1 MNMSTRTRFDSAA
14 AAAPS
19 TVTFENAPLTPFHL
33 RVTFAGTG
41 GQFSDGFVLGIIG
54 IALAI
59 ATPQLHL
66 NAVWLGILG
75 AASLAGLF
83 AGSLFA
89 GSFVD
94 RFGRRALFNYDMAL
108 FAVISVAQFWVT
120 SPTQLLIL
128 RLLLGITLGF
138 DYVVSKALV
147 VEYSPLRLRGRLLSW
162 LAIAWALGY
171 ACAYVV
177 GYLLKDRGPDI
188 WRVMLLSSTL
198 PAAVVFLFRV
208 RIPES
213 PLWLQR
219 KGRTSEALAII
230 RDNIGPNI
238 VLNRPAETAQ
248 TAQAASP
255 ARSRTASLFSRQWRT
270 RLFIAC
276 FFYMCLVIPYFSLG
290 TFSPMVFASLHI
302 QDKFLAGLIYNV
314 FLLLGT
320 VAGALVVDRISRRA
334 FLLGGFFLSAIV
346 LACLSFGSNLPGTA
360 VVALFAVFALVLSG
374 TNNLCFLYPQEL
386 FTTEL
391 RATALGFAV
400 AASRIGSAV
409 TTFLFPSIVA
419 THGGQAAVYLCVAV
433 LAIGG
438 VVCAIWAP
446 ETRHTSLES

>member
-1 MNMSTRTRFDSAA
+1 MNISRSGNYETTATG
-14 AAAPS
+14 APS
-19 TVTFENAPLTPFHL
+19 SIAFEDAPLTAFHL

-66 NAVWLGILG
+66 NAVWLGTLG

-89 GSFVD
+89 GPFVD

-108 FAVISVAQFWVT
+108 FAIISLAQFWVS
-120 SPTQLLIL
+120 SPAQLLVL

-147 VEYSPLRLRGRLLSW
+147 VEYSPRRLRGRLLSW

-171 ACAYVV
+171 TSAYVV
-177 GYLLKDRGPDI
+177 GYLLKDHGPDV
-188 WRVMLLSSTL
+188 WRLMLLSS
-198 PAAVVFLFRV
+198 AVPSAVLFLFRV

-219 KGRTSEALAII
+219 KGRTGEALAII
-230 RDNIGPNI
+230 RKNIGPNI
-238 VLNRPAETAQ
+238 TLSAPAEPAR
-248 TAQAASP
+248 QAANTTP
-255 ARSRTASLFSRQWRT
+255 KTESLFSTKWRL

-290 TFSPMVFASLHI
+290 TFSPMVFDSLHI
-302 QDKFLAGLIYNV
+302 KDKFLAGLIYNV

-334 FLLGGFFLSAIV
+334 FLLYGFFVSAIV
-346 LACLSFGSNLPGTA
+346 LACLSVSAHLPDS
-360 VVALFAVFALVLSG
+360 VVVGLFALFACVLSG

-386 FTTEL
+386 FSTDV
-391 RATALGFAV
+391 RATGLGFAV

-419 THGGQAAVYLCVAV
+419 IYGGQAAVYLCIAV
-433 LAIGG
+433 LAVGG
-438 VVCAIWAP
+438 TACALWAP
-446 ETRHTSLES
+446 ETRYTSLEG

>member
-1 MNMSTRTRFDSAA
+1 MNISTRTRAESAA
-14 AAAPS
+14 DAAPT
-19 TVTFENAPLTPFHL
+19 TVAFENAPLTPFHL

-66 NAVWLGILG
+66 NAVWIGILG

-177 GYLLKDRGPDI
+177 GYLLKDHGPDI
-188 WRVMLLSSTL
+188 WRVMLLSSAA
-198 PAAVVFLFRV
+198 PAAIVFLFRV

-219 KGRTSEALAII
+219 KGRTAEALAII

-248 TAQAASP
+248 AGASGS
-255 ARSRTASLFSRQWRT
+255 AITKVFSAQWRK

-346 LACLSFGSNLPGTA
+346 LACLSFGSHLPGTA

-419 THGGQAAVYLCVAV
+419 IYGGQAAVYLCVVV

-438 VVCAIWAP
+438 VTCAIWAP
-446 ETRHTSLES
+446 ETRHASLES

>member
-1 MNMSTRTRFDSAA
+1 MNTSTSTPLDRAA
-14 AAAPS
+14 AAAPA
-19 TVTFENAPLTPFHL
+19 TVAFENAPLTPFHL

-54 IALAI
+54 IALTI

-89 GSFVD
+89 GAFVD

-108 FAVISVAQFWVT
+108 FALISVAQFWVT

-188 WRVMLLSSTL
+188 WRVMLLSSAI
-198 PAAVVFLFRV
+198 PAAIVFLFRV
-208 RIPES
+208 RVPES

-219 KGRTSEALAII
+219 KGRTDEALAII
-230 RDNIGPNI
+230 RANIGPNI
-238 VLNRPAETAQ
+238 VLNRPAQNTQ
-248 TAQAASP
+248 TAQAGSAGS
-255 ARSRTASLFSRQWRT
+255 TITQLFSGQWRI

-290 TFSPMVFASLHI
+290 TFSPLVFASLHI

-334 FLLGGFFLSAIV
+334 FLLWGFFLSAIV
-346 LACLSFGSNLPGTA
+346 LACLSLGTHLPGT
-360 VVALFAVFALVLSG
+360 VIVGLFAVFALVLSG

-409 TTFLFPSIVA
+409 TTFLFPTIVA
-419 THGGQAAVYLCVAV
+419 TYGGQAAVYLCVAV
-433 LAIGG
+433 LAVGG
-438 VVCAIWAP
+438 VICAIWAP
-446 ETRHTSLES
+446 ETRHASLES

>member
-1 MNMSTRTRFDSAA
+1 MHASREAVLDHEAIAT
-14 AAAPS
+14 PS
-19 TVTFENAPLTPFHL
+19 SVALEDAKLTGFHL
-33 RVTFAGTG
+33 RVAFAGTG
-41 GQFSDGFVLGIIG
+41 GQFSDGFVLGIVG

-66 NAVWLGILG
+66 DAIWLGILG

-89 GSFVD
+89 GPFVD
-94 RFGRRALFNYDMAL
+94 RFGRRLLFNYDMAL
-108 FAVISVAQFWVT
+108 FAVISLAQFWVS
-120 SPTQLLIL
+120 SPMQLLVL

-147 VEYSPLRLRGRLLSW
+147 VEYAPRRLRGRLLSW

-171 ACAYVV
+171 ASAYVV
-177 GYLLKDRGPDI
+177 GYLMKDHGPDV
-188 WRVMLLSSTL
+188 WRLMLLSSAV
-198 PAAVVFLFRV
+198 PAAIVFLFRV

-219 KGRTSEALAII
+219 KGRTAEALSII
-230 RDNIGPNI
+230 RDHIGANVALSRSGNLDRGPS
-238 VLNRPAETAQ
+238 T
-248 TAQAASP
+248 TGSASV
-255 ARSRTASLFSRQWRT
+255 SVFSKTWRM

-290 TFSPMVFASLHI
+290 TFSPMVFDSLHI
-302 QDKFLAGLIYNV
+302 KDKFLAGLIYNV

-320 VAGALVVDRISRRA
+320 VGGALIVDRISRRT
-334 FLLGGFFLSAIV
+334 FLITGFFLSAIV
-346 LACLSFGSNLPGTA
+346 LAGLSLGANLPG
-360 VVALFAVFALVLSG
+360 VLIVALFAVFACVLSG

-386 FTTEL
+386 FSTDV
-391 RATALGFAV
+391 RATALGLAV

-419 THGGQAAVYLCVAV
+419 HYGGQASVYLCVIV
-433 LAIGG
+433 LAVGG
-438 VVCAIWAP
+438 VSCALWAP
-446 ETRHTSLES
+446 ETRDSSLES

>member
-1 MNMSTRTRFDSAA
+1 MNMPQAEGFERTATV
-14 AAAPS
+14 APS
-19 TVTFENAPLTPFHL
+19 SIALEDAPLTPFHL
-33 RVTFAGTG
+33 RVTLAGTG

-54 IALAI
+54 IALSTA
-59 ATPQLHL
+59 APQLHL

-89 GSFVD
+89 GPFVD
-94 RFGRRALFNYDMAL
+94 RVGRRALFNYDMAL
-108 FAVISVAQFWVT
+108 FAIISLAQFWVS
-120 SPTQLLIL
+120 SPTQLLVL

-147 VEYSPLRLRGRLLSW
+147 IEYSPRRFRGRLLSW

-171 ACAYVV
+171 TSAYVV
-177 GYLLKDRGPDI
+177 GYLLKDHGPDV
-188 WRVMLLSSTL
+188 WRLMLLSSAV
-198 PAAVVFLFRV
+198 PAAAVFLLRV

-219 KGRTSEALAII
+219 KGRTKEALAII
-230 RDNIGPNI
+230 HDNIGPNI
-238 VLNRPAETAQ
+238 VLSLPADA
-248 TAQAASP
+248 ARQAA
-255 ARSRTASLFSRQWRT
+255 RTDLPTESVFSRKYRL

-290 TFSPMVFASLHI
+290 TFSPMVFGSLQI
-302 QDKFLAGLIYNV
+302 KDAFLAGLIYNV

-334 FLLGGFFLSAIV
+334 FLLSGFFLSAIV
-346 LACLSFGSNLPGTA
+346 LACLSVSTHLPTSVIVG
-360 VVALFAVFALVLSG
+360 LFAVFACVLSG

-386 FTTEL
+386 FSTEI

-400 AASRIGSAV
+400 AASRLGSAV

-419 THGGQAAVYLCVAV
+419 IYGGQAAVYLCIAV
-433 LAIGG
+433 LAVGG
-438 VVCAIWAP
+438 VTCALWAP
-446 ETRHTSLES
+446 ETRHTSLNS

>member
-1 MNMSTRTRFDSAA
+1 MNSRRETRLERTAI
-14 AAAPS
+14 AAPAP
-19 TVTFENAPLTPFHL
+19 VALEDAPLTLFHL

-59 ATPQLHL
+59 ATPQLQL

-89 GSFVD
+89 GPFVD

-108 FAVISVAQFWVT
+108 FALISVAQFWVS
-120 SPTQLLIL
+120 SPAQLLVL
-128 RLLLGITLGF
+128 RLLLGVTLGF

-147 VEYSPLRLRGRLLSW
+147 VEYAPRRMRGRLMSW

-171 ACAYVV
+171 ASAYVV
-177 GYLLKDRGPDI
+177 GYILKDHGPDV
-188 WRVMLLSSTL
+188 WRLMLLSSAV
-198 PAAVVFLFRV
+198 PAAIVFLFRV

-219 KGRTSEALAII
+219 KGRTEEALAII
-230 RDNIGPNI
+230 HKNIGPN
-238 VLNRPAETAQ
+238 VHL
-248 TAQAASP
+248 
-255 ARSRTASLFSRQWRT
+255 SRTADGARQASERALGVSVFSRKWRL

-290 TFSPMVFASLHI
+290 TFSPMVFDSLHI
-302 QDKFLAGLIYNV
+302 KDKFQAGLIYNV

-320 VAGALVVDRISRRA
+320 VAGAAIVDRISRRA
-334 FLLGGFFLSAIV
+334 FLIGGFFGSAALLTI
-346 LACLSFGSNLPGTA
+346 LSFGTQLPGYA
-360 VVALFAVFALVLSG
+360 IVGLFAAFACVLSG

-386 FTTEL
+386 FSTEV
-391 RATALGFAV
+391 RATALGLAV

-419 THGGQAAVYLCVAV
+419 LYGGQAAVYLCVAV

-438 VVCAIWAP
+438 VVCARWAP
-446 ETRHTSLES
+446 ETSRASLES